1 MNIFFSIQG
10 SKYYKGLWKIQVRF
24 FRSLYWLCT
33 LFCDVEAH
41 THVVKEGLFETGIL
55 VWGYFTLQSWFSLQ
69 FSRSWGKI
77 CNRAHT
83 KLKGKKKMFSVPSRQ
98 KVSPVGNQVDTN
110 KHHFMPNIKCILY
123 ANNMTGGTQ
132 GYIYFQGTYDF
143 SPTLFSE
150 GSNSSLAIER
160 LAFFKK

>member
-1 MNIFFSIQG
+1 MVYLHQSCMNIFFSIQG

-41 THVVKEGLFETGIL
+41 THIVKEGLFETGIL
-55 VWGYFTLQSWFSLQ
+55 IWGYFTLQSWFSLQ

-123 ANNMTGGTQ
+123 ANNMTGGT
-132 GYIYFQGTYDF
+132 GAISHIPMAIFCHCSKF
-143 SPTLFSE
+143 SVEAS
-150 GSNSSLAIER
+150 
-160 LAFFKK
+160 